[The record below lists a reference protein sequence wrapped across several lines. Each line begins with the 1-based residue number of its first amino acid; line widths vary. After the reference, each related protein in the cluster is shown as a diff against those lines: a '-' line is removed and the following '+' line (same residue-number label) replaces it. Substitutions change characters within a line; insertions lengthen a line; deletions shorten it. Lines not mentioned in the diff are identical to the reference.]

1 MMRAWII
8 VELNNGTRIKYVRDV
23 INDTNGVATKYYAY
37 TNEAGDQLANQTG
50 AGKVLGD
57 YNTIVSNASVV
68 PTVTPLLAFP
78 ESTGSTATLK
88 RDFYDQGIG
97 RESTITNTI
106 RVDAVSRVY
115 LVEEWMN
122 VDREL

>member
-23 INDTNGVATKYYAY
+23 VADTNGVATKYYAY

-57 YNTIVSNASVV
+57 YNTIVTNASVV
-68 PTVTPLLAFP
+68 PTITPLLAFP
-78 ESTGSTATLK
+78 ESAGSTATLK

-97 RESTITNTI
+97 REATMTNTI
-106 RVDAVSRVY
+106 RVDAISRVY
-115 LVEEWMN
+115 LVEEWME
-122 VDREL
+122 VDRNI